1 MTDVSRRL
9 EAALGTARVT
19 NKASLIRDFEEKVM
33 TTPVQS
39 FTAKPPTRFVVPKSF
54 VGVEAH
60 FTLIRDDEY
69 AFAYAIVLYYG
80 GKHIEHYILT
90 YWRQNTPFS
99 REDNEEYLLPRDS
112 RWCDTFSRSRREG
125 ANNDVRLLMREL
137 GHNTAERF

>member
-1 MTDVSRRL
+1 MTDDPTKRL
-9 EAALGTARVT
+9 HEDLLEEPDNSVKGLVEWDGV
-19 NKASLIRDFEEKVM
+19 KSMPHSDFIRN
-33 TTPVQS
+33 
-39 FTAKPPTRFVVPKSF
+39 PPSRFVVPKSF
-54 VGVEAH
+54 VGVEMH

-80 GKHIEHYILT
+80 GEHIEHYILT

-112 RWCDTFSRSRREG
+112 RWCDTCSYSRREG
-125 ANNDVRLLMREL
+125 ASNDVRLLMREL